1 MKVETS
7 ITLSADIIT
16 AVDALSAPSGR
27 SEFIEKALRSYLA
40 QHERA
45 ASTARDFELINQHA
59 ERLNEEAADVL
70 TFQGEPYSL

>member
-16 AVDALSAPSGR
+16 AVDALSTPSGR

-40 QHERA
+40 QHESA
-45 ASTARDFELINQHA
+45 ARNARDFELINQHA

-70 TFQGEPYSL
+70 TFQGEP

>member
-7 ITLSADIIT
+7 ITLSKDVIT
-16 AVDALSAPSGR
+16 AVDELSTPSGR

-45 ASTARDFELINQHA
+45 ARNNRDFELINQHA
-59 ERLNEEAADVL
+59 ERLNDEAADVFA
-70 TFQGEPYSL
+70 FQGEP